1 MKIDKSLS
9 LSHVCMI
16 DGESVAFFNG
26 NITLNDELDYQINN
40 GINNQKLY
48 RANREAVND
57 AYMEF
62 EDEVY
67 KIVDK
72 IQEGGSDII

>member
-1 MKIDKSLS
+1 MKIVKSLS
-9 LSHVCMI
+9 LSYVYTI

-26 NITLNDELDYQINN
+26 NITLDDKLDYQINN
-40 GINNQKLY
+40 GINNQKIY
-48 RANREAVND
+48 RENRDAVND
-57 AYMEF
+57 AYTEF